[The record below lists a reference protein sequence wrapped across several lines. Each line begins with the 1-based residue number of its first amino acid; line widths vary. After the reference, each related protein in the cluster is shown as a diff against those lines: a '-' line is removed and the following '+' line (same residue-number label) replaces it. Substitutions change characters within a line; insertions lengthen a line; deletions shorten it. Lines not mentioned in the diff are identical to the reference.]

1 MKKNSDTKLKIL
13 SVLLA
18 IFMWTYVIN
27 STNPTV
33 NKTFRNIP
41 VVIKNQDDLEKSGYV
56 IIDNNQT
63 YTTNIKLKGTR
74 EKLVGLKPTNIYAS
88 IDIANLNE
96 GVQSLKINVDT
107 PSGISVEELEPED
120 IALNIQKVIEKTLPV
135 NPVINDKIKD
145 GRIVDVNEITPANIT
160 VKGPASLI
168 NKVDRAEAKIED
180 MSLLDGKIHN
190 VPIKVLDRS
199 GKVIE
204 DIDVSHDDI
213 NISFIVY
220 ETKKVPIR
228 LATTGFIDSNYLE
241 TSREASPDTIVIK
254 GKESLMRDMEEIKT
268 KLININRLRG
278 SVSGEVKLDLPE
290 GIEVYNGEDFIN
302 YRIEIERRPDKEEK
316 EEEIKATEDDE
327 KWYP

>member
-18 IFMWTYVIN
+18 IFMWTFVIN

-41 VVIKNQDDLEKSGYV
+41 VVIKNQDGLEKSGYV
-56 IIDNNQT
+56 IIDNDQT

-88 IDIANLNE
+88 IDIANLSE
-96 GVQSLKINVDT
+96 GVQSLEIKVDT
-107 PSGISVEELEPED
+107 PSGINVEELEPED

-145 GRIVDVNEITPANIT
+145 GRIADVNEITPANIT

-168 NKVDRAEAKIED
+168 NKVDRAEVRIDD

-204 DIDVSHDDI
+204 DINISHDDI

-220 ETKKVPIR
+220 ETKKVPIKV
-228 LATTGFIDSNYLE
+228 ATTGFIDSNYME
-241 TSREASPDTIVIK
+241 ISREVSPDTIVIK
-254 GKESLMRDMEEIKT
+254 GKESLIRDVEEINT
-268 KLININRLRG
+268 KPININRLRG
-278 SVSGEVKLDLPE
+278 TVSGEVKLDLPE
-290 GIEVYNGEDFIN
+290 GIEVYNGEDLIN
-302 YRIEIERRPDKEEK
+302 YRIEIERKPEKEEK
-316 EEEIKATEDDE
+316 KAIEDDE
-327 KWYP
+327 EWYPQ

>member
-18 IFMWTYVIN
+18 IFMWTFVIN

-41 VVIKNQDDLEKSGYV
+41 VVIKNQDGLEKSGYV
-56 IIDNNQT
+56 IIDNDQT

-74 EKLVGLKPTNIYAS
+74 ERLVGLKPTNIYAS
-88 IDIANLNE
+88 IDIANLSE
-96 GVQSLKINVDT
+96 GVQSLEIKVDT

-120 IALNIQKVIEKTLPV
+120 ITLNIQKVIEKNLPV

-145 GRIVDVNEITPANIT
+145 GRIADVNEITPANIT

-168 NKVDRAEAKIED
+168 NKVDRAEVRIDD

-204 DIDVSHDDI
+204 DINISHDDI

-220 ETKKVPIR
+220 ETKKVPIKV
-228 LATTGFIDSNYLE
+228 ATTGFIDSNYME
-241 TSREASPDTIVIK
+241 ISREVSPDTIVIK
-254 GKESLMRDMEEIKT
+254 GKESLIRDVEEINT
-268 KLININRLRG
+268 KPININRLRG
-278 SVSGEVKLDLPE
+278 TVSGEVKLDLPE
-290 GIEVYNGEDFIN
+290 GIEVYNGEGLIN
-302 YRIEIERRPDKEEK
+302 YRIEIERKPEKEEK
-316 EEEIKATEDDE
+316 KAIEDDE
-327 KWYP
+327 EWYPQ

>member
-18 IFMWTYVIN
+18 IFMWTFVIN

-41 VVIKNQDDLEKSGYV
+41 VVIKNQDGLEKSGYV
-56 IIDNNQT
+56 IIDNDQT

-88 IDIANLNE
+88 IDIANLSE
-96 GVQSLKINVDT
+96 GVQSLEIKVDT

-145 GRIVDVNEITPANIT
+145 GRIADVNEITPANIT

-168 NKVDRAEAKIED
+168 NKVDRAEVRID
-180 MSLLDGKIHN
+180 DISLLDGKIHN

-204 DIDVSHDDI
+204 DINVSHDDI

-220 ETKKVPIR
+220 ETKKVPIKV
-228 LATTGFIDSNYLE
+228 ATTGFIDSNYME
-241 TSREASPDTIVIK
+241 ISREVSPDTIVIK
-254 GKESLMRDMEEIKT
+254 GKESLIRDVEEINT
-268 KLININRLRG
+268 KPININRLRG
-278 SVSGEVKLDLPE
+278 TVSGEVKLDLPE
-290 GIEVYNGEDFIN
+290 GIEVYNGEGLIN
-302 YRIEIERRPDKEEK
+302 YRIEIERKPEKEEK
-316 EEEIKATEDDE
+316 KAIEDDE
-327 KWYP
+327 EWYPQ

>member
-18 IFMWTYVIN
+18 IFMWTFVIN

-41 VVIKNQDDLEKSGYV
+41 VVIKNQDGLEKSGYV
-56 IIDNNQT
+56 IIDNDQT

-74 EKLVGLKPTNIYAS
+74 EKLVGLKSTNIYAS
-88 IDIANLNE
+88 IDIANLSE
-96 GVQSLKINVDT
+96 GVQSLEIKVDT
-107 PSGISVEELEPED
+107 PSGINVEELEPED

-145 GRIVDVNEITPANIT
+145 GRIADVNEITPANIT

-168 NKVDRAEAKIED
+168 NKVDRAEVRIDD

-204 DIDVSHDDI
+204 DINISHDDI

-220 ETKKVPIR
+220 ETKKVPIKV
-228 LATTGFIDSNYLE
+228 ATTGFIDSNYME
-241 TSREASPDTIVIK
+241 ISREVSPDTIVIK
-254 GKESLMRDMEEIKT
+254 GKESLIRDVEEINT
-268 KLININRLRG
+268 KPININRLRG
-278 SVSGEVKLDLPE
+278 TVSGEVKLDLPE
-290 GIEVYNGEDFIN
+290 GIEVYNGEDLIN
-302 YRIEIERRPDKEEK
+302 YRIEIERKPEKEEK
-316 EEEIKATEDDE
+316 KAIEDDE
-327 KWYP
+327 EWYPQ

>member
-18 IFMWTYVIN
+18 IFMWTFVIN

-41 VVIKNQDDLEKSGYV
+41 VVIKNQDGLEKSGYV
-56 IIDNNQT
+56 IIDNDQT

-74 EKLVGLKPTNIYAS
+74 EKLVGLKATNIYAS
-88 IDIANLNE
+88 IDIANLSE
-96 GVQSLKINVDT
+96 GVQSLEIKVDT

-145 GRIVDVNEITPANIT
+145 GRIADVNEITPANIT

-168 NKVDRAEAKIED
+168 NKVDRAEVRIDD

-204 DIDVSHDDI
+204 DINISHDDI

-220 ETKKVPIR
+220 ETKKVPIKV
-228 LATTGFIDSNYLE
+228 ATTGFIDSNYME
-241 TSREASPDTIVIK
+241 ISREVSPDTIVIK
-254 GKESLMRDMEEIKT
+254 GKESLIRDVEEINT
-268 KLININRLRG
+268 KPININRLRG
-278 SVSGEVKLDLPE
+278 TVSGEVKLDLPE
-290 GIEVYNGEDFIN
+290 GIEVYNGEGLIN
-302 YRIEIERRPDKEEK
+302 YRIEIERKPEKEEK
-316 EEEIKATEDDE
+316 KAIEDDE
-327 KWYP
+327 E

>member
-18 IFMWTYVIN
+18 IFMWTFVIN

-41 VVIKNQDDLEKSGYV
+41 VVIKNQDGLEKSGYV
-56 IIDNNQT
+56 IIDNDQT

-88 IDIANLNE
+88 IDIANLSE
-96 GVQSLKINVDT
+96 GVQSLEIKVDT

-145 GRIVDVNEITPANIT
+145 GRIADVNEITPANIT

-168 NKVDRAEAKIED
+168 NKVDRAEVRIDD

-204 DIDVSHDDI
+204 DINISHDDI

-220 ETKKVPIR
+220 ETKKVPIKV
-228 LATTGFIDSNYLE
+228 ATTGFIDSNYME
-241 TSREASPDTIVIK
+241 ISREVSPDTIVIK
-254 GKESLMRDMEEIKT
+254 GKESLIRDVEEINT
-268 KLININRLRG
+268 KPININRLRG
-278 SVSGEVKLDLPE
+278 TVSGEVKLDLPE
-290 GIEVYNGEDFIN
+290 GIEVYNGEGLIN
-302 YRIEIERRPDKEEK
+302 YRIEIERKPEKEEK
-316 EEEIKATEDDE
+316 KAIEDDE
-327 KWYP
+327 EWYPQ

>member
-18 IFMWTYVIN
+18 IFMWTFVIN

-41 VVIKNQDDLEKSGYV
+41 VVIKNQDGLEKSGYV
-56 IIDNNQT
+56 IIDNDQT

-74 EKLVGLKPTNIYAS
+74 ERLVGLKPTNIYAS
-88 IDIANLNE
+88 IDIANLSE
-96 GVQSLKINVDT
+96 GVQSLEIKVDT

-120 IALNIQKVIEKTLPV
+120 ITLNIQKVIEKTLPV

-145 GRIVDVNEITPANIT
+145 GRIADVNEITPANIT

-168 NKVDRAEAKIED
+168 NKVDRAEVRIDD

-204 DIDVSHDDI
+204 DINISHDDI

-220 ETKKVPIR
+220 ETKKVPIKV
-228 LATTGFIDSNYLE
+228 ATTGFIDSNYME
-241 TSREASPDTIVIK
+241 ISREVSPDTIVIK
-254 GKESLMRDMEEIKT
+254 GKESLIRDVEEINT
-268 KLININRLRG
+268 KPININRLRG
-278 SVSGEVKLDLPE
+278 TVSGEVKLDLPE
-290 GIEVYNGEDFIN
+290 GIEVYNGEGLIN
-302 YRIEIERRPDKEEK
+302 YRIEIERKPEKEEK
-316 EEEIKATEDDE
+316 KAIEDDE
-327 KWYP
+327 E

>member
-18 IFMWTYVIN
+18 IFMWTFVIN

-41 VVIKNQDDLEKSGYV
+41 VVIKNQDGLEKSGYV
-56 IIDNNQT
+56 IIDNDQT

-88 IDIANLNE
+88 IDIANLSE
-96 GVQSLKINVDT
+96 GVQSLEIKVDT

-145 GRIVDVNEITPANIT
+145 GRIADVNEITPANIT

-168 NKVDRAEAKIED
+168 NKVDRAEVRID
-180 MSLLDGKIHN
+180 YMSLLDGKIHN

-204 DIDVSHDDI
+204 DINISHDDI

-220 ETKKVPIR
+220 ETKKVPIKV
-228 LATTGFIDSNYLE
+228 ATTGFIDSNYME
-241 TSREASPDTIVIK
+241 ISREVSPDTIVIK
-254 GKESLMRDMEEIKT
+254 GKESLIRDVEEINT
-268 KLININRLRG
+268 KPININRLRG
-278 SVSGEVKLDLPE
+278 TVSGEVKLDLPE
-290 GIEVYNGEDFIN
+290 GIEVYNGEGLIN
-302 YRIEIERRPDKEEK
+302 YRIEIERKPEK
-316 EEEIKATEDDE
+316 EDKKAIEDDE
-327 KWYP
+327 E

>member
-1 MKKNSDTKLKIL
+1 MMKNSDTKLKIL

-18 IFMWTYVIN
+18 IFMWTFVIN

-41 VVIKNQDDLEKSGYV
+41 VVIKNQDGLEKSGYV

-88 IDIANLNE
+88 IDIANLSE
-96 GVQSLKINVDT
+96 GVQSLEIKVDT

-145 GRIVDVNEITPANIT
+145 GRIADVNEITPANIT

-168 NKVDRAEAKIED
+168 NKVDRAEVRIDD

-204 DIDVSHDDI
+204 DINISHDDI

-220 ETKKVPIR
+220 ETKKVPIKV
-228 LATTGFIDSNYLE
+228 ATTGFIDSNYME
-241 TSREASPDTIVIK
+241 ISREVSPDTIVIK
-254 GKESLMRDMEEIKT
+254 GKESLIRDVEEINT
-268 KLININRLRG
+268 KPININRLRG
-278 SVSGEVKLDLPE
+278 TVSGEVKLDLPE
-290 GIEVYNGEDFIN
+290 GIEVYNGEGLIN
-302 YRIEIERRPDKEEK
+302 YRIEIERKPEKEEK
-316 EEEIKATEDDE
+316 KDIEDDE
-327 KWYP
+327 EWYPQ

>member
-18 IFMWTYVIN
+18 IFMWTFVIN

-41 VVIKNQDDLEKSGYV
+41 VVIKNQDGLEKSGYV
-56 IIDNNQT
+56 IIDNDQT

-88 IDIANLNE
+88 IDIANLSE
-96 GVQSLKINVDT
+96 GVQSLEIKVDT

-145 GRIVDVNEITPANIT
+145 GRIADVNEITPANIT

-168 NKVDRAEAKIED
+168 NKVDRAEVRID
-180 MSLLDGKIHN
+180 YMSLLDGKIHN

-204 DIDVSHDDI
+204 DINISHDDI

-220 ETKKVPIR
+220 ETKKVPIKV
-228 LATTGFIDSNYLE
+228 ATTGFIDSNYME
-241 TSREASPDTIVIK
+241 ISREVSPDTIVIK
-254 GKESLMRDMEEIKT
+254 GKESLIRDVEEINT
-268 KLININRLRG
+268 KPININRLRG
-278 SVSGEVKLDLPE
+278 TVSGEVKLDLPE
-290 GIEVYNGEDFIN
+290 GIEVYNGEGLIN
-302 YRIEIERRPDKEEK
+302 YRIEIERKPEKEEK
-316 EEEIKATEDDE
+316 KAIEDDE
-327 KWYP
+327 EWYPQ

>member
-18 IFMWTYVIN
+18 IFMWTFVIN

-41 VVIKNQDDLEKSGYV
+41 VVIKNQDGLEKSGYV
-56 IIDNNQT
+56 IIDNDQT
-63 YTTNIKLKGTR
+63 YTTNVKLKGTR

-88 IDIANLNE
+88 IDIANLSE
-96 GVQSLKINVDT
+96 GVQSLEIKVDT

-120 IALNIQKVIEKTLPV
+120 ITLNIQKVIEKTLPV

-145 GRIVDVNEITPANIT
+145 GRIADVNEITPANIT

-168 NKVDRAEAKIED
+168 NKVDRAEVRIDD

-204 DIDVSHDDI
+204 DINISHDDI

-220 ETKKVPIR
+220 ETKKVPIKV
-228 LATTGFIDSNYLE
+228 ATTGFIDSNYME
-241 TSREASPDTIVIK
+241 ISREVSPDTIVIK
-254 GKESLMRDMEEIKT
+254 GKESLIRDVEEINT
-268 KLININRLRG
+268 KPININRLRG
-278 SVSGEVKLDLPE
+278 TVSGEVKLDLPE
-290 GIEVYNGEDFIN
+290 GIEVYNGEGLIN
-302 YRIEIERRPDKEEK
+302 YRIEIERKPEKEEK
-316 EEEIKATEDDE
+316 KAIEDDE
-327 KWYP
+327 E

>member
-18 IFMWTYVIN
+18 IFMWTFVIN

-41 VVIKNQDDLEKSGYV
+41 VVIKNQDGLEKSGYV
-56 IIDNNQT
+56 IIDNDQT

-74 EKLVGLKPTNIYAS
+74 EKLVGLKATNIYAS
-88 IDIANLNE
+88 IDIANLSE
-96 GVQSLKINVDT
+96 GVQSLEIKVDT

-145 GRIVDVNEITPANIT
+145 GRIADVNEITPANIT

-168 NKVDRAEAKIED
+168 NKVDRAEVRIDD

-204 DIDVSHDDI
+204 DINISHDDI

-220 ETKKVPIR
+220 ETKKVPIKV
-228 LATTGFIDSNYLE
+228 ATTGFIDSNYME
-241 TSREASPDTIVIK
+241 ISREVSPDTIVIK
-254 GKESLMRDMEEIKT
+254 GKESLIRDVEEINT
-268 KLININRLRG
+268 KPININRLRG
-278 SVSGEVKLDLPE
+278 TVSGEVKLDLPE
-290 GIEVYNGEDFIN
+290 GIEVYNGEGLIN
-302 YRIEIERRPDKEEK
+302 YRIEIERKPEKEEK
-316 EEEIKATEDDE
+316 KAIEDDE
-327 KWYP
+327 EWYPQ

>member
-18 IFMWTYVIN
+18 IFMWTFVIN

-41 VVIKNQDDLEKSGYV
+41 VVIKNQDGLEKSGYV
-56 IIDNNQT
+56 IIDNDQT

-88 IDIANLNE
+88 IDIANLSE
-96 GVQSLKINVDT
+96 GVQSLEIKVDT

-145 GRIVDVNEITPANIT
+145 GRIADVNEITPANIT

-168 NKVDRAEAKIED
+168 NKVDRAEVRIDD

-204 DIDVSHDDI
+204 DINISHDDI

-220 ETKKVPIR
+220 ETKKVPIKV
-228 LATTGFIDSNYLE
+228 ATTGFIDSNYME
-241 TSREASPDTIVIK
+241 ISREVSPDTIVIK
-254 GKESLMRDMEEIKT
+254 GKESLIRDVEEINT
-268 KLININRLRG
+268 KPININRLRG
-278 SVSGEVKLDLPE
+278 TVSGEVKLDLPE
-290 GIEVYNGEDFIN
+290 GIEVYNGEGLIN
-302 YRIEIERRPDKEEK
+302 YRIEIERKPEKEEK
-316 EEEIKATEDDE
+316 KAIEDDE
-327 KWYP
+327 E

>member
-18 IFMWTYVIN
+18 IFMWTFVIN

-41 VVIKNQDDLEKSGYV
+41 VVIKNQDGLEKSGYV
-56 IIDNNQT
+56 IIDNDQT

-88 IDIANLNE
+88 IDIANLSE
-96 GVQSLKINVDT
+96 GVQSLEIKVDT

-145 GRIVDVNEITPANIT
+145 GRIADVNEITPANIT

-168 NKVDRAEAKIED
+168 NKVDRAEVRID
-180 MSLLDGKIHN
+180 YMSLLDGKIHN

-204 DIDVSHDDI
+204 DINISHDDI

-220 ETKKVPIR
+220 ETKKVPIKV
-228 LATTGFIDSNYLE
+228 ATTGFIDSNYME
-241 TSREASPDTIVIK
+241 ISREVSPDTIVIK
-254 GKESLMRDMEEIKT
+254 GKESLIRDVEEINT
-268 KLININRLRG
+268 KPININRLRG
-278 SVSGEVKLDLPE
+278 TVSGEVKLDLPE
-290 GIEVYNGEDFIN
+290 GIEVYNGEGLIN
-302 YRIEIERRPDKEEK
+302 YRIEIERKPEKEEK
-316 EEEIKATEDDE
+316 KAIEDDE
-327 KWYP
+327 E

>member
-18 IFMWTYVIN
+18 IFMWNFVIN

-41 VVIKNQDDLEKSGYV
+41 VVIKNQDGLEKSGYV

-88 IDIANLNE
+88 IDIANLSE
-96 GVQSLKINVDT
+96 GVQSLKIKVDT

-145 GRIVDVNEITPANIT
+145 GRIADVNEITPANIT

-168 NKVDRAEAKIED
+168 NKVDRAEVRIDD

-204 DIDVSHDDI
+204 DINISHDDI

-220 ETKKVPIR
+220 ETKKVPIKV
-228 LATTGFIDSNYLE
+228 ATTGFIDSNYME
-241 TSREASPDTIVIK
+241 ISRKFRQIP
-254 GKESLMRDMEEIKT
+254 
-268 KLININRLRG
+268 
-278 SVSGEVKLDLPE
+278 
-290 GIEVYNGEDFIN
+290 
-302 YRIEIERRPDKEEK
+302 
-316 EEEIKATEDDE
+316 
-327 KWYP
+327 

>member
-18 IFMWTYVIN
+18 IFMWTFVIN

-41 VVIKNQDDLEKSGYV
+41 VVIKNQDGLEKSGYV
-56 IIDNNQT
+56 IIDNDQT

-74 EKLVGLKPTNIYAS
+74 EKLVGLKSTNIYAS
-88 IDIANLNE
+88 IDIANLSE
-96 GVQSLKINVDT
+96 GVQSLEIKVDT
-107 PSGISVEELEPED
+107 PSGINVEELEPED

-145 GRIVDVNEITPANIT
+145 GRIADVNEITPANIT

-168 NKVDRAEAKIED
+168 NKVDRAEVRIDD

-204 DIDVSHDDI
+204 DINISHDDI

-220 ETKKVPIR
+220 ETKKVPIKV
-228 LATTGFIDSNYLE
+228 ATTGFIDSNYME
-241 TSREASPDTIVIK
+241 ISREVSPDTIVIK
-254 GKESLMRDMEEIKT
+254 GKESLIRDVEEINT
-268 KLININRLRG
+268 KPININRLRG
-278 SVSGEVKLDLPE
+278 TVSGEVKLDLPE
-290 GIEVYNGEDFIN
+290 GIEVYNGEDLIN
-302 YRIEIERRPDKEEK
+302 YRIEIERKPEKEEK
-316 EEEIKATEDDE
+316 KAIEDDE
-327 KWYP
+327 E

>member
-18 IFMWTYVIN
+18 IFMWTFVIN

-41 VVIKNQDDLEKSGYV
+41 VVIKNQDGLEKSGYV
-56 IIDNNQT
+56 IIDNDQT

-88 IDIANLNE
+88 IDIANLSE
-96 GVQSLKINVDT
+96 GVQSLEIKVDT

-145 GRIVDVNEITPANIT
+145 GRIADVNEIAPANIT

-168 NKVDRAEAKIED
+168 NKVDRAEVRIDD

-204 DIDVSHDDI
+204 DINISHDDI

-220 ETKKVPIR
+220 ETKKVPIKV
-228 LATTGFIDSNYLE
+228 ATTGFIDSNYME
-241 TSREASPDTIVIK
+241 ISREVSPDTIVIK
-254 GKESLMRDMEEIKT
+254 GKESLIRDVEEINT
-268 KLININRLRG
+268 KPININRLRG
-278 SVSGEVKLDLPE
+278 TVSGEVKLNLPE
-290 GIEVYNGEDFIN
+290 GIEVYNGEGLIN
-302 YRIEIERRPDKEEK
+302 YRIEIERKPEKEEK
-316 EEEIKATEDDE
+316 EDKKAIEDDE
-327 KWYP
+327 E

>member
-18 IFMWTYVIN
+18 IFMWTFVIN

-41 VVIKNQDDLEKSGYV
+41 VVIKNQDGLEKSGYV
-56 IIDNNQT
+56 IIDNDQT

-88 IDIANLNE
+88 IDIANLSE
-96 GVQSLKINVDT
+96 GVQSLEIKVDT
-107 PSGISVEELEPED
+107 PSGINVEELEPED

-145 GRIVDVNEITPANIT
+145 GRIADVNEITPANIT

-168 NKVDRAEAKIED
+168 NKVDRAEVRIDD

-204 DIDVSHDDI
+204 DINISHDDI

-220 ETKKVPIR
+220 ETKKVPIKV
-228 LATTGFIDSNYLE
+228 ATTGFIDSNYME
-241 TSREASPDTIVIK
+241 ISREVSPDTIVIK
-254 GKESLMRDMEEIKT
+254 GKESLIRDVEEINT
-268 KLININRLRG
+268 KPININRLRG
-278 SVSGEVKLDLPE
+278 TVSGEVKLDLPE
-290 GIEVYNGEDFIN
+290 GIEVYNGEDLIN
-302 YRIEIERRPDKEEK
+302 YRIEIERKPEKEEK
-316 EEEIKATEDDE
+316 KAIEDDE
-327 KWYP
+327 E

>member
-18 IFMWTYVIN
+18 IFMWTFVIN

-41 VVIKNQDDLEKSGYV
+41 VVIKNQDGLEKSGYV
-56 IIDNNQT
+56 IIDNDQT

-88 IDIANLNE
+88 IDIANLSE
-96 GVQSLKINVDT
+96 GVQSLEIKVDT

-145 GRIVDVNEITPANIT
+145 GRIADVNEITPANIT

-168 NKVDRAEAKIED
+168 NKVDRAEVRID
-180 MSLLDGKIHN
+180 DISLLDGKIHN

-204 DIDVSHDDI
+204 DINVSHDDI

-220 ETKKVPIR
+220 ETKKVPIKV
-228 LATTGFIDSNYLE
+228 ATTGFIDSNYME
-241 TSREASPDTIVIK
+241 ISREVSPDTIVIK
-254 GKESLMRDMEEIKT
+254 GKESLIRDVEEINT
-268 KLININRLRG
+268 KPININRLRG
-278 SVSGEVKLDLPE
+278 TVSGEVKLDLPE
-290 GIEVYNGEDFIN
+290 GIEVYNGEGLIN
-302 YRIEIERRPDKEEK
+302 YRIEIERKPEKEEK
-316 EEEIKATEDDE
+316 KAIEDDE
-327 KWYP
+327 E